1 MDGRIVDQR
10 LLTGGAGLRH
20 REGGFTL
27 VEAVVSVGI
36 ALTVMLAVLT
46 MFGTALRVF
55 DSNRDLTV
63 AANLANSKIADF
75 RTKTV
80 AELKA
85 ENPKTDTVTMRGV
98 QYVRSWTVSDID
110 VDGDSNPD
118 MVDDIVKVDLDVD
131 WTSGGRSRNV
141 SMSTLTTGK
150 PQL

>member
-1 MDGRIVDQR
+1 M
-10 LLTGGAGLRH
+10 GAGGLR
-20 REGGFTL
+20 RPEGGFTL
-27 VEAVVSVGI
+27 VEALVSVAI
-36 ALTVMLAVLT
+36 ALAMMLAVLT

-75 RTKTV
+75 KTKSV

-85 ENPKTDTVTMRGV
+85 ENPKTDTVTMGDV

-110 VDGDSNPD
+110 IDGDSTPD

-131 WTSGGRSRNV
+131 WTSRGRSHNV

-150 PQL
+150 PQ